1 MSARID
7 SAPLSAWGAL
17 TISVLFWCGLG
28 VSAVLYAALLLSPRC
43 LQYEQLRLRYQ
54 QNAAELMRLRQTT
67 EHLSQVAHALRT
79 DQEFLARVAASE
91 LSAVPVGGTHVPVG
105 ESLGYDAR
113 IPARDRS
120 LVTPATLPWY
130 VPVLETLAQV
140 PEVRLRCLLAAAILL
155 GLSFVCLNEAFF
167 AGGAGAVLRRAAACL
182 SQRYAARPVG

>member
-1 MSARID
+1 MSARTD
-7 SAPLSAWGAL
+7 SAPLAAWETW

-28 VSAVLYAALLLSPRC
+28 ASALLYAALLLSPRF

-67 EHLSQVAHALRT
+67 DHLARVAHALRT
-79 DQEFLARVAASE
+79 DPDFLTRVAASE

-120 LVTPATLPWY
+120 RPKSAALPWY
-130 VPVLETLAQV
+130 LPILETVAQA
-140 PEVRLRCLLAAAILL
+140 PDVRLRCLLAAVILL

-167 AGGAGAVLRRAAACL
+167 AGGAGGLLRHALARL
-182 SQRYAARPVG
+182 NRRYAARPAA